1 MGRVRKDFRTKG
13 RLIFTPAPRVL
24 LLLLLLLLSTT
35 LSPLSQVLLSYS
47 AINKNFISHSFCFR
61 RDHA

>member
-13 RLIFTPAPRVL
+13 RLIFTPAPRV
-24 LLLLLLLLSTT
+24 LLLLLLSTT